1 MPAIWFAAVFLLG
14 PSDVS
19 PEVVFERAVSALAA
33 HDYGAAE
40 QGFAAVLK
48 KQPNHIGA
56 LGNLGV
62 VYSRTQRSARAIFNV
77 NCGER
82 ALLKN
87 FDIYKEA
94 GGENRAIGK
103 TFRGIDPNPQD
114 KLVLSFV
121 PELRLCECH

>member
-1 MPAIWFAAVFLLG
+1 L
-14 PSDVS
+14 
-19 PEVVFERAVSALAA
+19 
-33 HDYGAAE
+33 
-40 QGFAAVLK
+40 
-48 KQPNHIGA
+48 
-56 LGNLGV
+56 
-62 VYSRTQRSARAIFNV
+62 

-121 PELRLCECH
+121 PVKNYACVNAIEIMPDTQP